1 MNTVNSP
8 EQHIWSAPLEKRYV
22 HFIHTVADREVVWM
36 VRSADG
42 ELMFEE
48 NGKVYI
54 CVWPS
59 ETFAKMYL
67 LEEGQSGNTVNEVPF
82 SVELNTFLE
91 KVSELAEESTYEFMV
106 FPTHSNSAFISAVS
120 LIQDLNAELE
130 RY

>member
-8 EQHIWSAPLEKRYV
+8 EQHIWSAPPEKRYV

-59 ETFAKMYL
+59 ETFAKMYSRAAKAAAN
-67 LEEGQSGNTVNEVPF
+67 GAR
-82 SVELNTFLE
+82 
-91 KVSELAEESTYEFMV
+91 LA
-106 FPTHSNSAFISAVS
+106 PLKH
-120 LIQDLNAELE
+120 L
-130 RY
+130 